1 MLVFGVHL
9 WSEKREWPHVI
20 VFKMYL
26 VVSRWLVFFLG
37 FVSMPAPDDG
47 FTRRLKH
54 LLRFGQ

>member
-26 VVSRWLVFFLG
+26 SCQQ
-37 FVSMPAPDDG
+37 MPDDS
-47 FTRRLKH
+47 FTRRMKH